1 MVEANAAPIPD
12 PHPNHNR
19 KPQAPG
25 RTVRPAALGFVFATA
40 LMDVIA
46 LGIIIPVLP
55 NLIKQM
61 AGGSTA
67 AALHYVLI
75 FSTTWAVMQFFASPV
90 IGSLSDRFGRRP
102 VLLVSI
108 FGLGCDYIVMAV
120 APNLAWLFFG
130 RLVSGITSA
139 SIATASAYIADIS
152 PPEKRAQNFGV
163 IGAAFGIGLVLGP
176 LVGGLLGGINPRVP
190 FWGAAALALINWCF
204 GLIVLPESLP
214 KNRRSDFSWK
224 KANPIGSL
232 RLLAAHP
239 GLLGMAAVFFLFM
252 MSYQALEQI
261 FVLYTGY
268 RFHWGIRDVGLF
280 LGGTGI
286 AQIMVQTTLVRP
298 VVKKAGER
306 GAMLIGLTCGALA
319 FAFYGLGSTSFL
331 VCCGL
336 PLFAL
341 MGLVQPANQ
350 ALMSRRVAPTEQ
362 GRLQGATSGLMS
374 LTALIG
380 PSLYTTVFAWAIT
393 DGANLHLPGLGVLV
407 ASGFVLLSLALA
419 ARYARLPPH

>member
-286 AQIMVQTTLVRP
+286 AQILVQTTLVRP

-350 ALMSRRVAPTEQ
+350 ALMSRRVPPTEQ

>member
-1 MVEANAAPIPD
+1 VVEANAAPIPD

-61 AGGSTA
+61 AGESTA
-67 AALHYVLI
+67 EALHYVLI

-286 AQIMVQTTLVRP
+286 AQILVQTTLVRP

>member
-1 MVEANAAPIPD
+1 VVEANAAPIPD

-286 AQIMVQTTLVRP
+286 AQILVQTTLVRP

-350 ALMSRRVAPTEQ
+350 ALMSRRVPPTEQ

>member
-61 AGGSTA
+61 AGESTA
-67 AALHYVLI
+67 EALHYVLI

-286 AQIMVQTTLVRP
+286 AQILVQTTLVRP

-350 ALMSRRVAPTEQ
+350 ALMSRRVPPTEQ

>member
-1 MVEANAAPIPD
+1 VVEANAAPIPD

-61 AGGSTA
+61 AGESTA

-286 AQIMVQTTLVRP
+286 AQILVQTTLVRP

-350 ALMSRRVAPTEQ
+350 ALMSRRVPPTEQ

>member
-350 ALMSRRVAPTEQ
+350 ALMSRRVPPTEQ

>member
-1 MVEANAAPIPD
+1 VVEANAAPIPD

-350 ALMSRRVAPTEQ
+350 ALMSRRVPPTEQ